1 MNREKRRAGMI
12 VVGLAVVIFGGF
24 VYYSNTNMRAS
35 ADAHRIAAD
44 MSNLRAAVFA
54 YYSETGSW
62 PRAVA
67 EVQNNES
74 SHVGIDT
81 EGLSVVNDDGALF
94 VKYDGAETA
103 LIPERGSRVAAELA
117 ALRSEDRLYA
127 EPTKNP
133 AAAPDYAGG
142 TSVYMLIKTKD
153 YNPNSQF

>member
-44 MSNLRAAVFA
+44 MSNLRAVFA

-67 EVQNNES
+67 EVQNNEIS
-74 SHVGIDT
+74 RVGIDT

-103 LIPERGSRVAAELA
+103 LIPERGNRVAAELA

-153 YNPNSQF
+153 YNPNGQF

>member
-44 MSNLRAAVFA
+44 MSSLRAAVFA

-67 EVQNNES
+67 EVQNNEI

-94 VKYDGAETA
+94 VKYDGAETD
-103 LIPERGSRVAAELA
+103 LIPERGGRVAAELA
-117 ALRSEDRLYA
+117 ALRSADRLYA